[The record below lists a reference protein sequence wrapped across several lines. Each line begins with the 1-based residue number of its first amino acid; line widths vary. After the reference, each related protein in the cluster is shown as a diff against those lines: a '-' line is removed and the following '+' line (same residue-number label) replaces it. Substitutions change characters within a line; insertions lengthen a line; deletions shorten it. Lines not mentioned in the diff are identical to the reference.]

1 MDQSIGYSSAV
12 IDPLEKY
19 GVKMQKIFGAPV
31 SILSFGLLVSLL
43 VLSKGHAAGIEKKH
57 QESAESDRVLVI
69 IRELAT
75 FKTFRKT
82 QAEFQQ
88 VLHDVCQRTNEI
100 KDESGIVSRYACNP
114 ASGIERVRI
123 DTRQDKLGSYVM
135 TLSVYYNY
143 AAYARVR
150 SAVERQLGTRSTKAG
165 DMVLWRDA
173 SDPHLNKLGNP
184 VIYVDRDAD
193 TKTASFELGLEQ
205 GP

>member
-1 MDQSIGYSSAV
+1 
-12 IDPLEKY
+12 
-19 GVKMQKIFGAPV
+19 MQKIFSAP
-31 SILSFGLLVSLL
+31 FGVPGFALLASVF
-43 VLSKGHAAGIEKKH
+43 VLSTGHAAGLEGDIKKV
-57 QESAESDRVLVI
+57 AASDRALVNI
-69 IRELAT
+69 VSELAT

-100 KDESGIVSRYACNP
+100 KDESGIVSRYACSQ

-123 DTRQDKLGSYVM
+123 DTRRDKLGSYVM

-150 SAVERQLGTRSTKAG
+150 SAVERQLGTRSTKTG

>member
-1 MDQSIGYSSAV
+1 MRKVFNVSSGFA
-12 IDPLEKY
+12 L
-19 GVKMQKIFGAPV
+19 PV
-31 SILSFGLLVSLL
+31 CVLILTTS
-43 VLSKGHAAGIEKKH
+43 HAAGMEEKAKK
-57 QESAESDRVLVI
+57 EAASERVLVNI
-69 IRELAT
+69 ISEFAT

-88 VLHDVCQRTNEI
+88 VLRDACQRSNEI

-143 AAYARVR
+143 AAYSDVR
-150 SAVERQLGTRSTKAG
+150 RAVEKQLGTRSTKSE
-165 DMVLWRDA
+165 DMVLWSYA

-184 VIYVDRDAD
+184 VIYVQRDVD